1 MENDKY
7 LISEAEKLTGEKA
20 HVLRYWEE
28 ELGLVIGRNPMGH
41 RYYTTQDIQIFLSI
55 KELKKK
61 GLHLKAIRDLLPKLR
76 EATAKTEVLTVAMPN
91 EEPEIVCDLMPQG
104 AEKITEEVLNSV
116 RSEEK
121 EEFYRILDRLIDQ
134 ILLQRKQEERYRRV
148 DEAIRRRQ
156 QSHREAAA
164 ALEQN
169 RKRRKK
175 NA

>member
-1 MENDKY
+1 MEKDTY

-28 ELGLVIGRNPMGH
+28 ELGLPIGRNPMGH
-41 RYYTTQDIQIFLSI
+41 RYYTTQDIQIFLNI

-76 EATAKTEVLTVAMPN
+76 EATAKTEVLTVSVP
-91 EEPEIVCDLMPQG
+91 EEVPEIVCDLMPGG
-104 AEKITEEVLNSV
+104 AEKMAEEVLKSA
-116 RSEEK
+116 RAEQQEA
-121 EEFYRILDRLIDQ
+121 FYRILDRLIDQ
-134 ILLQRKQEERYRRV
+134 LLLQRKQEERCRRV
-148 DEAIRRRQ
+148 DEAIRRHQ
-156 QSHREAAA
+156 QSQREAAA
-164 ALEQN
+164 TLEQN